1 MLFID
6 LDGFKQVNDAH
17 GHAAGDSLL
26 RAIGE
31 RLSVISR
38 DGDVVARLGGDEFLM
53 LVCLASPDQA
63 QLDALCN
70 RVYRQLLAPVSVDG
84 ADLTV
89 SGSVGLALFPRD
101 AGSGDDL
108 IRVADVAMYSAKQH
122 GRRRAA

>member
-1 MLFID
+1 MAVLFID

-53 LVCLASPDQA
+53 LACLGTADQV

-70 RVYRQLLAPVSVDG
+70 RVSQQL
-84 ADLTV
+84 
-89 SGSVGLALFPRD
+89 
-101 AGSGDDL
+101 
-108 IRVADVAMYSAKQH
+108 
-122 GRRRAA
+122 